1 MTKLKG
7 MTALNRRS
15 QRKLETG
22 EEKPQQQDKIT
33 TVATRRNVTTGTS
46 PIPMRLS
53 ANDKAELNLWLEEL
67 SERTGKKITS
77 AKLLRGLLK
86 MRGQVNEKKLIQA
99 IYEAN

>member
-1 MTKLKG
+1 
-7 MTALNRRS
+7 
-15 QRKLETG
+15 
-22 EEKPQQQDKIT
+22 
-33 TVATRRNVTTGTS
+33 
-46 PIPMRLS
+46 MRLS

-67 SERTGKKITS
+67 SEQTGKKITG

>member
-7 MTALNRRS
+7 MTGLNRRS
-15 QRKLETG
+15 QRKTEA
-22 EEKPQQQDKIT
+22 EEQQKKAEKIT

-53 ANDKAELNLWLEEL
+53 DNDKAELNLWLEEL
-67 SERTGKKITS
+67 SAHTGKKITS
-77 AKLLRGLLK
+77 AKLLRGLIK
-86 MRGQVNEKKLIQA
+86 MRAQVNEKKLIQA